1 MNGKRQK
8 TRSSGKAGK
17 LVLLFILLLLLAGTV
32 ALRVLQGKEPEQ
44 KSEEPAPSVAAT
56 LPDALPAAEESSLVP
71 VPEPEKE
78 PETKPETERTETT
91 PVVQTPTPSLT
102 VNSIPEQPDPGGKE
116 HYTAETYK
124 MVTDLVY
131 AYRHLGA
138 EGWTQVEG
146 TLAQLNAADPKL
158 GVLWDGIMRKWAYVR
173 EDMVLQPGVLPDGL
187 PQDDTL
193 CIAVMGHQLLPDG
206 RMDAEMQKRCEI
218 GLSMVEKYPNAFLAV
233 TGGGTASANNE
244 VTEAETMAEW
254 FLRQGV
260 SPDRMIVENRSMT
273 TGQNARNTCAI
284 LTEQYP
290 QVKEIA
296 VVSSSYH
303 IAQCELMFTEAALL
317 YAYLNDCEVPY
328 TVTGNAC
335 FAAVGNEEYSDPA
348 NLGADIWVM
357 ANPDY

>member
-1 MNGKRQK
+1 MNGKRKK
-8 TRSSGKAGK
+8 TRNNGKTGRII
-17 LVLLFILLLLLAGTV
+17 LCFILLLLLSGTV
-32 ALRVLQGKEPEQ
+32 ALRVMQADRTDKEGEQPAPSAAPAQPAASPVVEENSPAPVPEQ
-44 KSEEPAPSVAAT
+44 TAEPVTERMEETTAVQTPAPSVA
-56 LPDALPAAEESSLVP
+56 
-71 VPEPEKE
+71 
-78 PETKPETERTETT
+78 
-91 PVVQTPTPSLT
+91 
-102 VNSIPEQPDPGGKE
+102 VNSIPAQPDPGGKE

-187 PQDDTL
+187 PQDDSL
-193 CIAVMGHQLLPDG
+193 CIAVMGHQLRPDG
-206 RMDAEMQKRCEI
+206 SMDPEMQKRCEI
-218 GLSMVEKYPNAFLAV
+218 GLSMVQKYPNAFLAV

-303 IAQCELMFTEAALL
+303 IPQCDLMFTEAALL

>member
-1 MNGKRQK
+1 MSGKKQK
-8 TRSSGKAGK
+8 TGNSGRAAKIIVFFA
-17 LVLLFILLLLLAGTV
+17 LLLLLAGTV
-32 ALRVLQGKEPEQ
+32 ALRTVQRDKPEKISEQPAAPAETEQPVPAPATEESIPAPVPEQ
-44 KSEEPAPSVAAT
+44 EMTAKPEEPAET
-56 LPDALPAAEESSLVP
+56 PAIQTP
-71 VPEPEKE
+71 VP
-78 PETKPETERTETT
+78 TI
-91 PVVQTPTPSLT
+91 V
-102 VNSIPEQPDPGGKE
+102 VNSIPEQADPGGKE
-116 HYTAETYK
+116 HYTSETYQL
-124 MVTDLVY
+124 VTDMVY

-138 EGWTQVEG
+138 EGWPQVET
-146 TLAQLNAADPKL
+146 TLAQLSAVDPKL

-187 PQDDTL
+187 PQDDSL

-218 GLSMVEKYPNAFLAV
+218 GLSMVQKYPNAFLAV

-254 FLRQGV
+254 FLDQGV
-260 SPDRMIVENRSMT
+260 SPDRMIVENRSLT
-273 TGQNARNTCAI
+273 TGQNAKNTCAI

-303 IAQCELMFTEAALL
+303 IAQCDLLFTEAALL
-317 YAYLNDCEVPY
+317 YAYLNECEVPY

-335 FAAVGNEEYSDPA
+335 FAAVGNEEYSDPS

>member
-8 TRSSGKAGK
+8 ARGSGKAGK
-17 LVLLFILLLLLAGTV
+17 FVLLFILLLLLAGTV
-32 ALRVLQGKEPEQ
+32 ALRVLQGKEPE
-44 KSEEPAPSVAAT
+44 KRSEQPAPSVAA
-56 LPDALPAAEESSLVP
+56 LQPDALPAAEESSP
-71 VPEPEKE
+71 VPLPEQEKE
-78 PETKPETERTETT
+78 TETEKTETT
-91 PVVQTPTPSLT
+91 PVVQTPIPSVA
-102 VNSIPEQPDPGGKE
+102 VNSIPAQPDPGGKE

-124 MVTDLVY
+124 LVTDLVY

-138 EGWTQVEG
+138 EGWPQVEN
-146 TLAQLNAADPKL
+146 TLAQLNTVDPKL

-173 EDMVLQPGVLPDGL
+173 EDMVLQPGVLPDSL

-233 TGGGTASANNE
+233 TGGGTASANNQ

-254 FLRQGV
+254 FLNKRV

-303 IAQCELMFTEAALL
+303 IAQCELLFTEAALL
-317 YAYLNDCEVPY
+317 YAFVNECEVPY

>member
-8 TRSSGKAGK
+8 TRNSGKAGK
-17 LVLLFILLLLLAGTV
+17 IVLLVILLLLLAGTV
-32 ALRVLQGKEPEQ
+32 ALRVVQGKEPEKRSDQ
-44 KSEEPAPSVAAT
+44 PAPSVAALQPDT
-56 LPDALPAAEESSLVP
+56 LPLPEESSPAP
-71 VPEPEKE
+71 VPEQEAE
-78 PETKPETERTETT
+78 PVTERTETT
-91 PVVQTPTPSLT
+91 PVVQTPIPSVA
-102 VNSIPEQPDPGGKE
+102 VNSIPAQADPGGKE

-124 MVTDLVY
+124 LVTDLVY

-138 EGWTQVEG
+138 EGWPQVEN
-146 TLAQLNAADPKL
+146 TLAQLNTVDPKL

-218 GLSMVEKYPNAFLAV
+218 GLSMVQKYPNAFLAV
-233 TGGGTASANNE
+233 TGGGTASANNQ

-254 FLRQGV
+254 FLQHGV

-317 YAYLNDCEVPY
+317 YAFVNECEVPY

>member
-1 MNGKRQK
+1 MNGKRKK
-8 TRSSGKAGK
+8 TRNNGKTGRII
-17 LVLLFILLLLLAGTV
+17 LCFILLLLLSGTV
-32 ALRVLQGKEPEQ
+32 ALRVMQADRTDKEGEQPAPSAAPAQPAASPVVEENSPAPVPEQ
-44 KSEEPAPSVAAT
+44 TAEPVTERMEETTAVQTPAPSVA
-56 LPDALPAAEESSLVP
+56 
-71 VPEPEKE
+71 
-78 PETKPETERTETT
+78 
-91 PVVQTPTPSLT
+91 
-102 VNSIPEQPDPGGKE
+102 VNSIPAQPDPGGKE

-173 EDMVLQPGVLPDGL
+173 EDMVLKPGVLPDGL

-218 GLSMVEKYPNAFLAV
+218 GLSMVQKYPNAFLAV

-260 SPDRMIVENRSMT
+260 SPDRMIVEKASNPQRYSS
-273 TGQNARNTCAI
+273 NYDSVLNTAC
-284 LTEQYP
+284 
-290 QVKEIA
+290 A
-296 VVSSSYH
+296 VVRMFRYDHFKEEWSMVLEEDNKDRSY
-303 IAQCELMFTEAALL
+303 LFGRLL
-317 YAYLNDCEVPY
+317 AVLEKVERDTYGSDEVY
-328 TVTGNAC
+328 QIV
-335 FAAVGNEEYSDPA
+335 
-348 NLGADIWVM
+348 
-357 ANPDY
+357 

>member
-8 TRSSGKAGK
+8 TRNNGKAGK
-17 LVLLFILLLLLAGTV
+17 IILFLILLLLLSGTV
-32 ALRVLQGKEPEQ
+32 ALRVMQADRTDQGSEQ
-44 KSEEPAPSVAAT
+44 PAPSAVPAQ
-56 LPDALPAAEESSLVP
+56 PAASPVAEENSPAPAPEQEATP
-71 VPEPEKE
+71 V
-78 PETKPETERTETT
+78 TERTEET
-91 PVVQTPTPSLT
+91 PAVQTPVPSVT
-102 VNSIPEQPDPGGKE
+102 VNSIPAQPDPGGKQ
-116 HYTAETYK
+116 HYTSETYQLA
-124 MVTDLVY
+124 TDMVY

-138 EGWTQVEG
+138 EGWPQVED
-146 TLAQLNAADPKL
+146 TLAKLNAADPKL

-173 EDMVLQPGVLPDGL
+173 EDMVLQPGILPEGL

-193 CIAVMGHQLLPDG
+193 CIAVMGHQLMPDG
-206 RMDAEMQKRCEI
+206 RMDAEMLKRCEI
-218 GLSMVEKYPNAFLAV
+218 GLSMVQKYPNAFLAV
-233 TGGGTASANNE
+233 TGGGTAPANKE
-244 VTEAETMAEW
+244 VTEAEIMAEW
-254 FLRQGV
+254 FLKQGV

-303 IAQCELMFTEAALL
+303 IPQCELLFTEAALL
-317 YAYLNDCEVPY
+317 YAFVNECEEPY

-348 NLGADIWVM
+348 NLGADIWIM